1 MQEQDHLRRMQR
13 YVAEVAIT
21 PSALR
26 NLGHK
31 GLVRKAQDFLADIHL
46 ETLSAIDSSAYPGW
60 LSRQTEDLVK
70 AWAVGDLWGPARK
83 SVNIFMVMA
92 SLNRF
97 LCAAYALDR
106 LEGAFEIPLDNLVAK
121 RVLAWAKKEGK
132 GLSHDELPR
141 WSTIRNLDPKTSE
154 KLQEFAAAMA
164 KEWEIPRG
172 RLDVIILPN
181 DD

>member
-1 MQEQDHLRRMQR
+1 MQDQAYLRKMQR

-26 NLGHK
+26 NLGAK
-31 GLVRKAQDFLADIHL
+31 DLVRKAQNFLA
-46 ETLSAIDSSAYPGW
+46 AIDLRALRTIDPSGYSGW
-60 LSRQTEDLVK
+60 LSHQTEDLMM
-70 AWAVGDLWGPARK
+70 AFGIGDLWGPARK

-106 LEGAFEIPLDNLVAK
+106 LEDAFEVPLDNYVA
-121 RVLAWAKKEGK
+121 RTVLARAKKK

-141 WSTIRNLDPKTSE
+141 WSTIKQLDPKTSE

-164 KEWEIPRG
+164 KKWEIPRG
-172 RLDVIILPN
+172 RLDVVIWPN